1 MISGFS
7 VQEERMKQLVE
18 MPRAKKV
25 GALIPLPTQKL
36 EANLDIFFLMNGE
49 EWGLC
54 ICVYIFGVED

>member
-1 MISGFS
+1 
-7 VQEERMKQLVE
+7 MKQLVE